1 MASSSLPPDA
11 PDAPDASDAAVAAL
25 LARLAPLVAATAE
38 RVLIAHMQG
47 LLESQGLASLLLLSE
62 VLTPTLRELTAL
74 LPVLL
79 RAGAGDRDTV
89 AAAARTLG
97 GAAQERGVP
106 LPALLAQ
113 GQQVHDQL
121 LAGIA
126 AEVRVHDRTPILAV
140 VEVSRLIR
148 ELERHLL
155 LAYQEQAL
163 AALTQQ
169 ARTDP
174 LTGLA
179 NRRAF
184 DERVADEVARAQRRA
199 QPVALVLLDVD
210 RLKPVNDTRG
220 HAAGDALLQAV
231 AALLRDQ
238 ARTIDLAARI
248 GVDEFALLL
257 PETNHAG
264 AVTLVQRLTDAAAG
278 QHIAGYP
285 VRCSAG
291 IAVYPADGR
300 TVEALLRSAD
310 GALYRAKHAI
320 PPDHP

>member
-1 MASSSLPPDA
+1 VRA
-11 PDAPDASDAAVAAL
+11 P
-25 LARLAPLVAATAE
+25 
-38 RVLIAHMQG
+38 
-47 LLESQGLASLLLLSE
+47 
-62 VLTPTLRELTAL
+62 
-74 LPVLL
+74 
-79 RAGAGDRDTV
+79 
-89 AAAARTLG
+89 
-97 GAAQERGVP
+97 
-106 LPALLAQ
+106 
-113 GQQVHDQL
+113 
-121 LAGIA
+121 
-126 AEVRVHDRTPILAV
+126 DRTPILAV

-169 ARTDP
+169 ARSDP

-184 DERVADEVARAQRRA
+184 DERMAAEVARAQRRA

-210 RLKPVNDTRG
+210 GLKPVNDTRG

-231 AALLRDQ
+231 AALLRAQ

-248 GVDEFALLL
+248 GGDEFALLL
-257 PETNHAG
+257 PETDHAG
-264 AVTLVQRLTDAAAG
+264 AVTLVQRLTAAAAD
-278 QHIAGYP
+278 QHIDGYP

-291 IAVYPADGR
+291 IAVYPDDGR

-310 GALYRAKHAI
+310 GALYRAKRAI
-320 PPDHP
+320 PPDHL

>member
-1 MASSSLPPDA
+1 M
-11 PDAPDASDAAVAAL
+11 
-25 LARLAPLVAATAE
+25 
-38 RVLIAHMQG
+38 
-47 LLESQGLASLLLLSE
+47 
-62 VLTPTLRELTAL
+62 
-74 LPVLL
+74 LL
-79 RAGAGDRDTV
+79 RAGDGDRDTV

-97 GAAQERGVP
+97 GAAQARGVP

-126 AEVRVHDRTPILAV
+126 AAVRAPDRTPILAV

-169 ARTDP
+169 ARSDP

-184 DERVADEVARAQRRA
+184 DERMAAEVARAQRRA

-210 RLKPVNDTRG
+210 GLKPVNDTRG

-231 AALLRDQ
+231 AALLRAQ

-248 GVDEFALLL
+248 GGDEFALLL
-257 PETNHAG
+257 PETDHAG
-264 AVTLVQRLTDAAAG
+264 AVTLVQRLTAAAAD
-278 QHIAGYP
+278 QHIDGYP

-291 IAVYPADGR
+291 IAVYPDDGR

-310 GALYRAKHAI
+310 GALYRAKRAI
-320 PPDHP
+320 PPDHL

>member
-11 PDAPDASDAAVAAL
+11 SDASDAAVAAL
-25 LARLAPLVAATAE
+25 LARLEPLVAATAE
-38 RVLIAHMQG
+38 RVLTAHMQG
-47 LLESQGLASLLLLSE
+47 LLESQGLAPLLLLSE

-79 RAGAGDRDTV
+79 RAGDRDTV

-97 GAAQERGVP
+97 GAAQTRGVP

-126 AEVRVHDRTPILAV
+126 AEVRAPDRTLILAV
-140 VEVSRLIR
+140 VEVSRLVR

-169 ARTDP
+169 ARSDPLTALTQQARSDP

-248 GVDEFALLL
+248 GGDEFALLL
-257 PETNHAG
+257 PETDHAG
-264 AVTLVQRLTDAAAG
+264 AVTLVQRLTDAASG

-285 VRCSAG
+285 VRCSA
-291 IAVYPADGR
+291 
-300 TVEALLRSAD
+300 L
-310 GALYRAKHAI
+310 
-320 PPDHP
+320 

>member
-1 MASSSLPPDA
+1 MASSSPPPDA
-11 PDAPDASDAAVAAL
+11 PDAAVAAL

-38 RVLIAHMQG
+38 RVLITHIQG
-47 LLESQGLASLLLLSE
+47 LLESQGLAALPLLSE
-62 VLTPTLRELTAL
+62 ALTPTLRELTAL

-79 RAGAGDRDTV
+79 RAGDRDTV

-97 GAAQERGVP
+97 GTAQTRGVP

-126 AEVRVHDRTPILAV
+126 AEVRVQDRTPILAV

-148 ELERHLL
+148 ELERHLF
-155 LAYQEQAL
+155 LAYQEQAV

-174 LTGLA
+174 LTGLS

-210 RLKPVNDTRG
+210 QLKPVNDTRG

-248 GVDEFALLL
+248 GGDEFALLL
-257 PETNHAG
+257 PETDHAG
-264 AVTLVQRLTDAAAG
+264 AVTLVQRLTDAAAD
-278 QHIAGYP
+278 QHIDGYP

-291 IAVYPADGR
+291 IAMYPADGR

-310 GALYRAKHAI
+310 GALYRAKRAI